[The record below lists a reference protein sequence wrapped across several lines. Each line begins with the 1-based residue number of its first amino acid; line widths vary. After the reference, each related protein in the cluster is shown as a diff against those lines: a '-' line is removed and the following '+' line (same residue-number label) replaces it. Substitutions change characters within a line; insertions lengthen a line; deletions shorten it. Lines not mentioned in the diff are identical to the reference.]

1 MANEQNE
8 AVVRR
13 TFDAFNSGDTS
24 TAEELIAEGA
34 KGHDPA
40 QPEDSIGPDGFRQT
54 IELYRSAFPDLTFT
68 IDEIFSDGDM
78 VCTRWS
84 STATHDG
91 ELMGIAATGNQTTV
105 TGISIDKVVD
115 GKVAESWVQWD
126 NMGLLQQIGAFE
138 AAGAAAG

>member
-13 TFDAFNSGDTS
+13 TFDAFSTGDTS
-24 TAEELIAEGA
+24 GAEDLIATDA
-34 KGHDPA
+34 VAHDPA
-40 QPEDSIGPDGFRQT
+40 QPEEAHGPEGFKET
-54 IELYRSAFPDLTFT
+54 IELYRGAFSDLEFT
-68 IDEIFSDGDM
+68 IDEMFSDGEM

-84 STATHDG
+84 TKATHDG
-91 ELMGIAATGNQTTV
+91 DLMGISATGNQITGS
-105 TGISIDKVVD
+105 GISIDRVVD

-138 AAGAAAG
+138 AATTAAG